1 MIKSMTGYG
10 KSEYE
15 QEGRKFTVEIKS
27 INHRFQE
34 ISVRLP
40 KILNPYEE
48 MIRKYTRSML
58 HRGKIDIFIN
68 YENSLKDDTSVIID
82 EVILEKYLQ
91 QLKYVK
97 EKYSL
102 IDDIS
107 VSMIAN
113 LPDIFMIEKTEENQE
128 VFWDILHNP
137 LQEALKQLLS
147 MRQKEGAL
155 LKENILD
162 KIEFIEKR
170 ITDLEAN
177 LPIITKEYKQ
187 KLEKRVNELLQEQN
201 IKIDEVRLATEV
213 AIFADRTNIDEEIVR
228 LRSHLFQLKHTL
240 ELKEPVGRKID
251 FIIQEMNREIN
262 TIGSKS
268 SDVYI
273 TSIVV
278 DVKSELEKIREQIQN
293 IE

>member
-1 MIKSMTGYG
+1 MTGYG